1 MANEVDPWDGKNRR
15 ESCESHCPF
24 ADQAKKSVPRMYI
37 FAMIPFIIGF
47 AGWHISSM
55 DKLREEIAALLD
67 QLNKSD
73 INGSAI
79 ERQTISHLNRLVA
92 ADETAFDQGLAD
104 LKQFWLSSI
113 DWCSELS
120 KQVEKLIIM
129 HEE

>member
-1 MANEVDPWDGKNRR
+1 
-15 ESCESHCPF
+15 
-24 ADQAKKSVPRMYI
+24 
-37 FAMIPFIIGF
+37 
-47 AGWHISSM
+47 M

-73 INGSAI
+73 INGSAV

-120 KQVEKLIIM
+120 KQIEKLIIM

>member
-1 MANEVDPWDGKNRR
+1 MLGQEKEDRGQTTEDRL
-15 ESCESHCPF
+15 E
-24 ADQAKKSVPRMYI
+24 
-37 FAMIPFIIGF
+37 
-47 AGWHISSM
+47 M
-55 DKLREEIAALLD
+55 DKLRKEIAALID
-67 QLNKSD
+67 QLEKSD
-73 INGSAI
+73 VNASTV
-79 ERQTISHLNRLVA
+79 EHQTLYHLNRLVS